1 MRVLWSVS
9 CLIKPVGHSD
19 SWGVG
24 VCDVGGFPPPPP
36 PQGSEEE
43 GQGTR
48 LPGLWHGSL
57 AAAPAAFPMSLRLP
71 QANNRTGILSLLPT
85 SHRPLLTPAK
95 PRADR

>member
-48 LPGLWHGSL
+48 LPG
-57 AAAPAAFPMSLRLP
+57 R
-71 QANNRTGILSLLPT
+71 
-85 SHRPLLTPAK
+85 
-95 PRADR
+95 